1 MPTFPDVTAWY
12 ASLATLYGT
21 AAALITSPAGE
32 VLLVKPNYR
41 ELWSLPGGVLEDGDL
56 PPHMASRVAGA
67 LRARS
72 TGRTVYL
79 SG

>member
-1 MPTFPDVTAWY
+1 MTFLDATTWY

-21 AAALITSPAGE
+21 AAALITSPADE
-32 VLLVKPNYR
+32 VLLVKPACY
-41 ELWSLPGGVLEDGDL
+41 L